1 MMKFQKLWLISALM
15 SIFFL
20 CSCNDDDIITNELGS
35 SINKDGNHKISTF
48 ELPNDVAKLSCD
60 ITELKIELKDLDGN
74 PAYSFNAATQIS
86 PETIK
91 VKMLIPNEQTIA
103 DGEYKLN
110 CYDSDEIRL
119 PIIYHIM
126 FKNEMLYLIQSSTAV
141 YKGLDGTGT
150 ENDPYIIADSGDFD
164 WLLINL
170 NDNDKENRG
179 KGCYFKQTADFSVP
193 SSSIDFDGRGYASE
207 PFAGIYNGNGFTISG
222 INYIGAN
229 STSTDVNIGL
239 FDELLDGAVIK
250 NLNLEVTIDGVY
262 NNCGAIAGCSS
273 GTVLLDSISL
283 TGSICGL
290 NNCGGLIGSV
300 SSGNLTVKTLY
311 TDLVVK
317 GGDDSHGCDFG
328 GAIGYVGSG
337 SNVTISG
344 MTTELESSAIPRF
357 MLNGYEKSGG
367 VIGCFNGASFSI
379 SDVTLSHTI
388 SSSDSDIKIIGGNG
402 NSIGGIIGHIAS
414 ATSASCIKSV
424 KMKCP
429 TSGHMFVGGL
439 IGYAKVSAPLT
450 IENCQISAV
459 IKGDEAV
466 GGFFGEITT
475 ASSGQFIVSG
485 ENSIKVV
492 DGIAVSV
499 SGRESIGGLFGSSRC
514 VDWTMPSGS
523 SILIATNVTASE
535 VNCGGLVG
543 YMNGTTA
550 DVSKITLSPSMQV
563 IGKTNTGGLV
573 GQAVASTITGRNRFN
588 FNEGSGIVIPK
599 YSRFTPDFNGVIKG
613 GATTGGAVGLATETN
628 IRYISVNTN
637 IGSNEGDKFND
648 VGGIVGIAYFNS
660 SDKQI
665 EDCTYNGTLYGHD
678 SVGGIA
684 GTITDDGQ
692 LRDCINYG
700 IINGNDHVGG
710 IIGYAGYYNI
720 TYSPTNAYYCVN
732 TNSVNGTSRVG
743 GIIGC
748 LEGRTDDELTLYIHV
763 MRCGNYGAVT
773 GDNNGVG
780 GIVGTCPS
788 KRGRIR
794 YCANHGSVKS
804 TGDCRT
810 GGIIGSMGKISDGVH
825 EKANLEI
832 GSCGNYGNVHSDGN
846 SNVGGIIGYQEEG
859 GSDYED
865 QDSWTHDCYNRGSIS
880 SGNSSSDVGGIIG
893 TADHQIYICRAVN
906 FGSAEYS
913 IIGGRKGAANI
924 FDDYIYYTQGD
935 TQGWSVLDESKISTI
950 SNQNEYKGFDFD
962 NTWIM
967 SGGYPILQ
975 DCPFQN
981 VSINW

>member
-1 MMKFQKLWLISALM
+1 MMKFQKLWLISVLM

-20 CSCNDDDIITNELGS
+20 SSCNDDDIITNELGS
-35 SINKDGNHKISTF
+35 SINKEGNQKISTF
-48 ELPNDVAKLSCD
+48 ELPNDIAKLSCD
-60 ITELKIELKDLDGN
+60 ITELKIELKALDGN

-91 VKMLIPNEQTIA
+91 VKMHIPNGQTIA

-126 FKNEMLYLIQSSTAV
+126 FKEEMLYLIQGSSAV

-150 ENDPYIIADSGDFD
+150 ETDPYIIADSNDFD

-170 NDNDKENRG
+170 HDNDKENRG

-222 INYIGAN
+222 INYIGAR

-273 GTVLLDSISL
+273 GTVVLDSISL
-283 TGSICGL
+283 TGSISGQ
-290 NNCGGLIGSV
+290 NNCGGLIGHV
-300 SSGNLTVKTLY
+300 SGNLTVKTLY
-311 TDLVVK
+311 TDLVIK
-317 GGDDSHGCDFG
+317 GDDSTGSAIG
-328 GAIGYVGSG
+328 GAIGYVDSG
-337 SNVTISG
+337 SNVSISG
-344 MTTELESSAIPRF
+344 MTTELATSAIPRF
-357 MLNGYEKSGG
+357 MLSGYEKSGG
-367 VIGCFNGASFSI
+367 VIGSFNGASFSI
-379 SDVTLSHTI
+379 SDITLSHTI

-402 NSIGGIIGHIAS
+402 NNIGGIIGHIAS
-414 ATSASCIKSV
+414 ATSASYIKSV
-424 KMKCP
+424 KMICP
-429 TSGHMFVGGL
+429 ISGHKFVGGL

-450 IENCQISAV
+450 IEDCRISAL

-535 VNCGGLVG
+535 VNCGGIVG

-550 DVSKITLSPSMQV
+550 DVSKITLNPSLQV
-563 IGKTNTGGLV
+563 NGKTNTGGLV
-573 GQAVASTITGRNRFN
+573 GHAIGSTITGRNRFN
-588 FNEGSGIVIPK
+588 FNEGSGIVIPQ
-599 YSRFTPDFNGVIKG
+599 YSRFTPDFSSAIKG

-637 IGSNEGDKFND
+637 IGVKEGDTFND
-648 VGGIVGIAYFNS
+648 VGGIVGIADFNS

-665 EDCTYNGTLYGHD
+665 EDCTYNGTIYGNN

-684 GTITDDGQ
+684 GTIKDVGQ

-710 IIGYAGYYNI
+710 IIGYADYYSI
-720 TYSPTNAYYCVN
+720 SKTCTNVYYCVN
-732 TNSVNGTSRVG
+732 TNNVNGTSQVG

-748 LEGRTDDELTLYIHV
+748 LSGRSDNELTLYV
-763 MRCGNYGAVT
+763 EVKRCGNYGAVT
-773 GDNNGVG
+773 GNNNGVG
-780 GIVGTCPS
+780 GIVGKCPS
-788 KRGRIR
+788 KRGRI
-794 YCANHGSVKS
+794 YNCANHGNITS

-810 GGIIGSMGKISDGVH
+810 GGIIGSMGADPSGVY
-825 EKANLEI
+825 ESANLEI
-832 GSCGNYGNVHSDGN
+832 GYCGNYGNVHSDKE
-846 SNVGGIIGYQEEG
+846 SHVGGILGYQEEG
-859 GSDYED
+859 GSDYKD
-865 QDSWTHDCYNRGSIS
+865 HDSWVHDCYNRGDIS
-880 SGNSSSDVGGIIG
+880 SDYSSSNVGGIVG
-893 TADHQIYICRAVN
+893 CVDHYSYISRAAN
-906 FGSAEYS
+906 FGKTVFS
-913 IIGGRKGAANI
+913 IVGDRKTGAII
-924 FDDYIYYTQGD
+924 FDDYIYYSQGY
-935 TQGWSVLDESKISTI
+935 THSGLWIDESKISNI
-950 SNQNEYKGFDFD
+950 SDQSEYEGFDFS

-967 SGGYPILQ
+967 SGGYPILR

-981 VSINW
+981 ISINW